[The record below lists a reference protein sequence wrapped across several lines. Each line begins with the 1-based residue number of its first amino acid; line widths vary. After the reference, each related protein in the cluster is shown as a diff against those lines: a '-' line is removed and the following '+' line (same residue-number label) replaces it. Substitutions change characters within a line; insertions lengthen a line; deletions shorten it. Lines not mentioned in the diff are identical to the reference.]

1 MTDPDFGGTLDQGE
15 GVAVQPTAGS
25 LLRAARERQGMH
37 IAVLATT
44 IKVSPRKLDA
54 LENDRFDELPDA
66 TFVRALA
73 LTVCRALKIDSQ
85 PVMSRL
91 PASVSRMSTLEDVQ
105 VGLRA
110 PFPHRGGRPET
121 ATSVGQRR
129 LVWAGVL
136 LLVAALALLMAPS
149 SFWDWGRVP
158 GAAAPAESTSLP
170 VTAQTAASAAVPSV
184 PAASMPAA
192 TVETV
197 HSAPVGGA
205 ELASPPQGA
214 ALSVS
219 EPSWVEAT
227 DGAGQ
232 ALLSRIV
239 QPGESINL
247 EGALPLR
254 LTVGNVRAT
263 RLSFRGQPVDLAAA
277 SRDNVARVE
286 LK

>member
-1 MTDPDFGGTLDQGE
+1 MTDPDFGDTQDQGD
-15 GVAVQPTAGS
+15 GGAVQPTAGS

-91 PASVSRMSTLEDVQ
+91 PASVARMSTLEDVQ
-105 VGLRA
+105 HGLRA
-110 PFPHRGGRPET
+110 PFPQRGGRRET
-121 ATSVGQRR
+121 APSAGQRR

-136 LLVAALALLMAPS
+136 LLVAAFALLMAPAS
-149 SFWDWGRVP
+149 LWEFARTPGVAVP
-158 GAAAPAESTSLP
+158 PEVRMPA
-170 VTAQTAASAAVPSV
+170 VTAETAASASALSA

-197 HSAPVGGA
+197 HAAPGGGA
-205 ELASPPQGA
+205 EVASPPQGA
-214 ALSVS
+214 NLAVT
-219 EPSWVEAT
+219 EPSWVEVT

-232 ALLSRIV
+232 ALLSRVV
-239 QPGESINL
+239 QPGESIHL
-247 EGALPLR
+247 EGTLPLR

-263 RLSFRGQPVDLAAA
+263 RLTFRGQPVDLEAA